1 MDGQGQ
7 AGFVTKIAVVGI
19 AAIAII
25 LVFGSWMTGR
35 SAEQATE
42 EAVRSISLFYLDEL
56 AGRREQVVD
65 TNLKG
70 NVENM
75 KVAVGLL
82 TEEDLSD
89 SEHLQSFQARMK
101 QLYHLDKF
109 AFVDEDGLV
118 YTADE
123 GITDEIGQ
131 YAFDPETI
139 SEPEISVKNLETAD
153 KKVVIAAPIRDR
165 GYTINGK
172 ALVACFEEIDMD
184 VMLQGVSMRSQDSE
198 TTFCN
203 IYTGSGTALSN
214 TVLGGLAVEDN
225 LLEALERADYEGGY
239 SYEQVERDF
248 REGKRGVA
256 AFSYNGVQ
264 ETLSYNPVKGTD
276 WGAC

>member
-1 MDGQGQ
+1 MDEKRTNST
-7 AGFVTKIAVVGI
+7 VRI
-19 AAIAII
+19 AAVGAALVAAILI
-25 LVFGSWMTGR
+25 LGTIWTGR
-35 SAEQATE
+35 SARKDTVD
-42 EAVRSISLFYLDEL
+42 AVRSVSMLYMDEL
-56 AGRREQVVD
+56 AGRRVRVVED
-65 TNLKG
+65 NL
-70 NVENM
+70 NENIRIIRI
-75 KVAVGLL
+75 AVDLIN
-82 TEEDLSD
+82 EAEDLRD
-89 SEHLQSFQARMK
+89 LEHMRSYQRYMK
-101 QLYHLDKF
+101 TLFNLDRF

-131 YAFDPETI
+131 YAFDHETL

-225 LLEALERADYEGGY
+225 LLEALARADYEGGY

-248 REGKRGVA
+248 REGK
-256 AFSYNGVQ
+256 
-264 ETLSYNPVKGTD
+264 
-276 WGAC
+276 